1 MSAGCGTNSWLAIKI
16 NKHYIYC
23 IRNPILIVLLQMTD
37 EKAPV
42 TLKLFQ
48 NFCNKSNF
56 SF

>member
-23 IRNPILIVLLQMTD
+23 IRNPILIALLQMTD

-48 NFCNKSNF
+48 NFIKLAD
-56 SF
+56 